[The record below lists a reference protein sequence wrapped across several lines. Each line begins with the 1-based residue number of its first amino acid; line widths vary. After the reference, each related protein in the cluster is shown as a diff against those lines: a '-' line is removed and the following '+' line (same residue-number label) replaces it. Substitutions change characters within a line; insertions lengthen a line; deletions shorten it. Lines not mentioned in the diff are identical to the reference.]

1 MLSKEYKLYE
11 IQGVWCSPCQRM
23 APIVKE
29 ALKSVD
35 NVELII
41 VDVDKEPDL
50 ARTFKVRS
58 IPMLVLVK
66 DDEVIKTMVG
76 VRNINE
82 VKEFLQVI

>member
-1 MLSKEYKLYE
+1 MLSNEYKLFDFNA
-11 IQGVWCSPCQRM
+11 GWCSPSKTM
-23 APIVKE
+23 APIIKE
-29 ALKSVD
+29 AIKSVD
-35 NVELII
+35 NVELIV

-76 VRNINE
+76 LRSVKE
-82 VKEFLQVI
+82 VKEFLQVN